1 MYNLKPTNMLG
12 MRPKKNY
19 QKTYPERMTIANG
32 LVCGG
37 KWPSVCFKPMAMVA
51 SFLGLAV
58 DVASTAKVLEFSLIR
73 SLDTF

>member
-1 MYNLKPTNMLG
+1 MTRLG
-12 MRPKKNY
+12 RRPKKNY
-19 QKTYPERMTIANG
+19 QKTYQERMTIAIG
-32 LVCGG
+32 LVCGSR
-37 KWPSVCFKPMAMVA
+37 WLSRWFKPMAMVA